1 MGIGYCDLLGCCILV
16 IDYCLCM
23 REKFGDKTLLSVVL
37 ILLTF
42 GLVMIASAGVIYSET
57 RYGDAYYF
65 FKHQLF
71 FGVIPGLF
79 VLWLFQKI
87 DYHFWKKIAVPFF
100 FVSVI
105 FLILVFVP
113 GIGSR
118 VYGASRW
125 LQLGPFSFQ
134 PSEMAKLSIIIY
146 LAAWLESRGT
156 HRIKDVFEG
165 LLPFLGIMG
174 LIGFLIMKQPDTGT
188 LGVIVLT
195 SFSIF
200 FLSGAR
206 MNHLVSMAGIGAL
219 GMWILVKI
227 EPYRFDRI
235 LTFMD
240 PGADPQGIGYQI
252 NQALLAIGSGGL
264 WGLGL
269 GHSRQKF
276 NYLPEPVGDSIFAV
290 IGEELGLIGGVILVI
305 LFVVL
310 AFRGI
315 KIAKNAPDL
324 FGKLGA
330 TGITIWI
337 VLQAFINI
345 GANIALVPLTG
356 IPLPF
361 ISYGGTSLIF
371 LMSAVGIL
379 LNISKQ
385 SNLEN

>member
-1 MGIGYCDLLGCCILV
+1 MQTKL
-16 IDYCLCM
+16 
-23 REKFGDKTLLSVVL
+23 GDKTLLTIVS
-37 ILLTF
+37 ILLIF

-57 RYGDAYYF
+57 RFADEYYF

-71 FGVIPGLF
+71 FGVLPGILVLYLF
-79 VLWLFQKI
+79 SKL
-87 DYHFWKKIAVPFF
+87 DYHFWKKVAVPLFF
-100 FVSVI
+100 ASVI

-113 GIGSR
+113 GVGSR

-125 LQLGPFSFQ
+125 IQLGPFSFQ
-134 PSEMAKLSIIIY
+134 PSEMAKLAMIIY
-146 LAAWLESRGT
+146 LAAWLESRGAQ
-156 HRIKDVFEG
+156 RIKDVFEG

-188 LGVIVLT
+188 FGVIVLT
-195 SFSIF
+195 SFAIF
-200 FLSGAR
+200 FVSGAR
-206 MNHLVSMAGIGAL
+206 IQHLASMGGLGAFAL
-219 GMWILVKI
+219 WILIKV
-227 EPYRFDRI
+227 EPYRFNRI
-235 LTFMD
+235 LTFLD

-252 NQALLAIGSGGL
+252 NQALLAVGSGGFL
-264 WGLGL
+264 GVGL

-290 IGEELGLIGGVILVI
+290 IGEELGMIGATILVI

-310 AFRGI
+310 AIRGI
-315 KIAKNAPDL
+315 KIAKNSPDM
-324 FGKLGA
+324 FGRLVA
-330 TGITIWI
+330 TGITMWI
-337 VLQAFINI
+337 TLQAFINI
-345 GANIALVPLTG
+345 SANIALVPLTG

-371 LMSAVGIL
+371 LMAAVGIL